1 MMNHVK
7 WNIDHKRVLPIR
19 LRPKYI
25 EKWDELG
32 HLEINSIIGKKNE
45 YASIISIVDR
55 CTRVMWLIK
64 AEERNEY
71 YIDKRIRKY
80 IEENEI
86 EVKSITVDNGKKIN
100 ALGITA
106 KRMNVKLYKC
116 NPYFHSK
123 EEQMKEPMDL

>member
-45 YASIISIVDR
+45 YASIISIVD
-55 CTRVMWLIK
+55 
-64 AEERNEY
+64 
-71 YIDKRIRKY
+71 
-80 IEENEI
+80 
-86 EVKSITVDNGKKIN
+86 
-100 ALGITA
+100 
-106 KRMNVKLYKC
+106 YKC
-116 NPYFHSK
+116 QYNFVQK
-123 EEQMKEPMDL
+123 